1 MIMSNSQSFDFSS
14 LKRISVDSLIMKCK
28 GYVEQYLSK
37 SAAECLDKAYKAS
50 EFDEV
55 KHILNETLKKIK
67 TKMKLSDYHK
77 AKQAVRN
84 GLLDEKLFEY
94 SDNDE
99 RRQNDNMGTG
109 SVIIA
114 FIVITVAIIVIA
126 IVGTV
131 IYSKINKKTVGEVL
145 PLGLSKDNKT
155 NNVSKYTDKDRDMM
169 ALIHELSIIYENTDK
184 YLNS

>member
-14 LKRISVDSLIMKCK
+14 LKRMSVDSLIMKCK

-37 SAAECLDKAYKAS
+37 SAAERLDKAYKAS

-55 KHILNETLKKIK
+55 NHILNETLKKIK
-67 TKMKLSDYHK
+67 TKMKLSNYQK
-77 AKQAVRN
+77 AKWTVQN

-145 PLGLSKDNKT
+145 PRLNKDNKT
-155 NNVSKYTDKDRDMM
+155 NNVSEYTDKDRDMM

>member
-14 LKRISVDSLIMKCK
+14 LKRMSVDSLIMKCK

-37 SAAECLDKAYKAS
+37 SAAERLDKAYKAS

-55 KHILNETLKKIK
+55 NHILNETLKKIK
-67 TKMKLSDYHK
+67 TKMKLSDYQK
-77 AKQAVRN
+77 AKWTVRN
-84 GLLDEKLFEY
+84 GLLDD

-145 PLGLSKDNKT
+145 PRLNKDNKT
-155 NNVSKYTDKDRDMM
+155 NNVSEYTDKDRDMM